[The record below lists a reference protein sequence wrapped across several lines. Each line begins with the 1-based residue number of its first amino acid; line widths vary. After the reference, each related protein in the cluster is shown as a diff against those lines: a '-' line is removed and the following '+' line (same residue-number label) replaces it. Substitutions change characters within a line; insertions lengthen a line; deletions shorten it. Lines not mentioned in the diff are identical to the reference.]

1 MKPRLSTTKDRL
13 INWGRAARRD
23 PCRPKGCT
31 INHLYQQI
39 PAGPD
44 EGHGTIT
51 EATIFALRTEPAR
64 PEAPDID
71 EDDAEVMGGWIHQLL
86 PGIRGTLS
94 RVHVLM
100 VELGH
105 ADTDITVAKDR
116 YYAAVRA
123 LESLIAANFKAIG
136 RLRKLGAP

>member
-1 MKPRLSTTKDRL
+1 MKPRLSTINDRL

-23 PCRPKGCT
+23 PCRPKGAT

-39 PAGPD
+39 PHGPD

-71 EDDAEVMGGWIHQLL
+71 EDDAEVMAGWIWQLL

-94 RVHVLM
+94 AVHVLRH
-100 VELGH
+100 ELSH
-105 ADTDITVAKDR
+105 ADTATSVCKDR

-123 LESLIAANFKAIG
+123 LESLIAANYEAVG
-136 RLRKLGAP
+136 RLKGLGA